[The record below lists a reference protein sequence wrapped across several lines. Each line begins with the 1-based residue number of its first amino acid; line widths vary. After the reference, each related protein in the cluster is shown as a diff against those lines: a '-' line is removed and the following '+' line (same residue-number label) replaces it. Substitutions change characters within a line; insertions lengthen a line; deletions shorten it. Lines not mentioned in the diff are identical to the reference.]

1 VSVRL
6 AITPDGRW
14 TYSTDELVSAAS
26 AAGFAALGINAHR
39 VDDAAA
45 GAYAAAGL
53 DCHEVLALIFG
64 EDESATLQDAET
76 LAGAAEIMGATWV
89 LTVFTTPVTPE
100 RTTTLRRCAAMFTDA
115 GAGMAVEFS
124 PLGPVASIS
133 DALKVLREAQ
143 SGGRAGLLIDSWHF
157 SFGDSSW
164 DDLAAVPMEDIAY
177 VQFTDALAPESE
189 RLVRETLHR
198 RALPGDGV
206 LQLDR
211 FATALLDRGWDGI
224 VSVEVLNADLRSLP
238 VDELVRRIRD
248 STTPFWG

>member
-14 TYSTDELVSAAS
+14 AYSTDELVAAAS
-26 AAGFAALGINAHR
+26 AAGITALGISADR

-45 GAYAAAGL
+45 AAYAAAGL
-53 DCHEVLALIFG
+53 DCHEVLALVFG
-64 EDESATLQDAET
+64 DDETTTLEDAER
-76 LAGAAEIMGATWV
+76 LAAAADTMGAAWV

-100 RTTTLRRCAAMFTDA
+100 RTKTLRRCAAMLTEA
-115 GAGMAVEFS
+115 GAGMAVEYS
-124 PLGPVASIS
+124 PLGPVASIA
-133 DALKVLREAQ
+133 DALTVLRAAQ

-157 SFGDSSW
+157 SFSDSSW
-164 DDLAAVPMEDIAY
+164 DDLAAVPLEDIAY

-206 LQLDR
+206 LELDR
-211 FATALLDRGWDGI
+211 FAGSFLDRGWDGI
-224 VSVEVLNADLRSLP
+224 VSVEVLSAELRSLP
-238 VDELVRRIRD
+238 VDEVVRRIRD
-248 STTPFWG
+248 SCTPFWS